1 MGILYYTST
10 NLTNKVKNVVWIV
23 FLSSLLL
30 GALKLI
36 NAFCQC
42 GASFHLVEQCLCLH
56 SPALCEETL
65 SRVVFVQQTKQEKQ
79 QSNYTSWGI
88 ISAFKDKASHP
99 GNPTQS
105 LGITGRR
112 NTLLPGKLPAVPSTA
127 VTPTQST
134 FTLLPFLP
142 LRRACPLFYCVFLFL
157 TFVSLGITSGCTNP
171 LDPFTLESQ
180 HLKTNKSYF
189 LQKRLRVLNLFQME

>member
-1 MGILYYTST
+1 MGILYILHF
-10 NLTNKVKNVVWIV
+10 NKFNKVKNVIWIV
-23 FLSSLLL
+23 FLSGLLL

-79 QSNYTSWGI
+79 QSNFTSWGI

-99 GNPTQS
+99 GNPDTK
-105 LGITGRR
+105 
-112 NTLLPGKLPAVPSTA
+112 PGNNGKKKYPP
-127 VTPTQST
+127 P
-134 FTLLPFLP
+134 
-142 LRRACPLFYCVFLFL
+142 
-157 TFVSLGITSGCTNP
+157 
-171 LDPFTLESQ
+171 
-180 HLKTNKSYF
+180 LKTPSRASHYCHSYTIHF
-189 LQKRLRVLNLFQME
+189 YFASIPASQKGLPPLLQCISFFHLCLPWHNLRLHQPP